1 MKISMKSPC
10 SIALFFLVD
19 LAGVLLVESYPREW
33 MEFKRKYGKS
43 YESEAEEAR
52 RFSIFM
58 ATKQR
63 VDKHNALKNKSLFE
77 MGLNHFA
84 DWTRAELDG
93 MNGLKVDDSDMAR
106 IETQENKTES
116 EAYLACILA
125 RSSDRVADEL
135 DWSKVAGQNSPVE
148 DQGQC
153 SSCWTFST
161 VGALEGR
168 ASKAPTVVEH
178 PFNKTGKFVSLSKR
192 TRAR

>member
-1 MKISMKSPC
+1 M
-10 SIALFFLVD
+10 D
-19 LAGVLLVESYPREW
+19 L
-33 MEFKRKYGKS
+33 
-43 YESEAEEAR
+43 
-52 RFSIFM
+52 
-58 ATKQR
+58 
-63 VDKHNALKNKSLFE
+63 NN
-77 MGLNHFA
+77 FA